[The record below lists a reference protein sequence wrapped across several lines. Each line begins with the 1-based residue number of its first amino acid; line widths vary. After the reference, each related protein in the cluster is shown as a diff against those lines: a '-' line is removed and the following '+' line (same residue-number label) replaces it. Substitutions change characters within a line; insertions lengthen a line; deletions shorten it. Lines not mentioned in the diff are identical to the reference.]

1 MGNNS
6 SIGDGDLWEMGE
18 YFLENVVPKIKAH
31 LRRKLLSIKLSW
43 VIGSCVGLSN
53 KARQHEHS
61 VCAFDCIKS
70 NVIIARVTPKI
81 SIDQANVVAL
91 NS

>member
-1 MGNNS
+1 MQAHQTKQDTMGT
-6 SIGDGDLWEMGE
+6 L
-18 YFLENVVPKIKAH
+18 FVL
-31 LRRKLLSIKLSW
+31 
-43 VIGSCVGLSN
+43 
-53 KARQHEHS
+53 
-61 VCAFDCIKS
+61 FDCIES